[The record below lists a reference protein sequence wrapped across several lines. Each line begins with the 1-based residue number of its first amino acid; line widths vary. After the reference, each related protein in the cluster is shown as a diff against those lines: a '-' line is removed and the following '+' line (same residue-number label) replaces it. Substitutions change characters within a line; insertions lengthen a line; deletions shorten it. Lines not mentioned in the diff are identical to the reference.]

1 MEHGHRLTID
11 GLYDRLRIFFLLGFE
26 EDHAA
31 ARDERQEEK
40 LPNGYI
46 EAHGRFLEDFVG
58 EP

>member
-1 MEHGHRLTID
+1 LTID

-26 EDHAA
+26 EEHAA

-46 EAHGRFLEDFVG
+46 EAHGRFLENSVG